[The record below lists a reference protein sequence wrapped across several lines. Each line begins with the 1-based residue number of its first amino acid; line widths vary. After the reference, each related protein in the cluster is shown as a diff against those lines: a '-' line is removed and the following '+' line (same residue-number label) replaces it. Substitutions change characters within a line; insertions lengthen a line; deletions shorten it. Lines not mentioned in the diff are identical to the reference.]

1 MRIVKAAYHYVSELE
16 RTIPDG
22 LGYLGI
28 GSSILFLSCVFLIY
42 IVVKAIVRLYF
53 HPLSDIPGPRLAAVS
68 RWYDFYY
75 NVIHDGTYSGQWLQ
89 MHKKYNSP
97 VIRIGVNHVHVADE
111 SLYHEI
117 YCSGT
122 QYNKDPSFYKR
133 LGLDGAI
140 LTITDPEQHRAYRN
154 IINSLFS
161 ARTTNELGPI
171 MALELQN
178 VAKYLSKKNKENTPI
193 IIQRVYR
200 SVSAD
205 MVCELMFGKSLNL
218 VETPDAYH
226 DLMQS
231 VDRFSAITWL
241 KMHFPIINN
250 IVAAFPGFLID
261 MILPGWL
268 GYRKKLGSW
277 YAESSNRYDLGKI
290 SDNRPTFYDLIVN
303 AQSKGGE
310 MRFDRDLLVDDSL
323 NYIIAGMDTTS
334 YTLAY
339 ATYYILTLKDVKS
352 KLCAELDEAAPF
364 IRTTTDLRKI
374 QQLPYLTA
382 VIKEALRLSVAA
394 PGGLPRLV
402 PAQGMEIGKIFVP
415 EGTTVSL
422 SHRVVQMSERIF
434 PNPDEFIPERW
445 LGRDGLALE
454 KWNIAFSKG
463 PRQCIGMNLAYLEMY
478 ASIAY
483 LFSRFEMTLFETDKS
498 SIASFDR
505 FAART
510 KSEVKVKILSDRWEE
525 N

>member
-1 MRIVKAAYHYVSELE
+1 MRIVKTAYDHISELKQF
-16 RTIPDG
+16 IPDG
-22 LGYLGI
+22 HGHFGI
-28 GSSILFLSCVFLIY
+28 GSFILFLSCACLIY
-42 IVVKAIVRLYF
+42 IVVKAISRLYF
-53 HPLSDIPGPRLAAVS
+53 HPLSDIPGPPLAAVS

-75 NVIHDGTYSGQWLQ
+75 NVIRDGTYSSQWPRL
-89 MHKKYNSP
+89 HKKYKSP

-161 ARTTNELGPI
+161 TRTTNEMGPI
-171 MALELQN
+171 MAQEVQK
-178 VAKYLSKKNKENTPI
+178 VAEYMAKKGKENEPI

-218 VETPDAYH
+218 AETPDAYH

-231 VDRFSAITWL
+231 VDRFSAITWP
-241 KMHFPIINN
+241 KMHFPVINSV
-250 IVAAFPGFLID
+250 IAAFPGVLID
-261 MILPGWL
+261 TILPGWL
-268 GYRKKLGSW
+268 GYRKKLGGW
-277 YAESSNRYDLGKI
+277 YGESSDRCSMGKE
-290 SDNRPTFYDLIVN
+290 SDKRPTFYDLIVN
-303 AQSKGGE
+303 AQSKADDLK
-310 MRFDRDLLVDDSL
+310 FDRDLLVDDSL

-339 ATYYILTLKDVKS
+339 ATYYILTLKDVKA

-364 IRTTTDLRKI
+364 IRTSMDLRKI

-402 PAQGMEIGKIFVP
+402 PTQGMEIGETFVP
-415 EGTTVSL
+415 GGTTVSL
-422 SHRVVQMSERIF
+422 SHQVVQMSESIF
-434 PNPDEFIPERW
+434 PNPDKFIPERW
-445 LGRDGLALE
+445 LGKDGSSLE

-483 LFSRFEMTLFETDKS
+483 LFSRFEMALFETDES
-498 SIASFDR
+498 SIESFDR

-510 KSEVKVKILSDRWEE
+510 KDQVKVKVLSDRWEE